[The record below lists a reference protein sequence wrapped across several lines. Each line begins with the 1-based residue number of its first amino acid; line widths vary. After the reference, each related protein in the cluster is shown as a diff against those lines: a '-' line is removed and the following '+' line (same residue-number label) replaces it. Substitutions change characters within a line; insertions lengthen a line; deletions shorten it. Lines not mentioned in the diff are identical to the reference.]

1 MNTRDIS
8 NQPVDA
14 ELADYDPM
22 QNHAL
27 VIGINAYAQDWS
39 PLRCAVADAK
49 AVKRALSGACGFPR
63 EQVELLLDGAA
74 TRKGIAD
81 ALERSLDLG
90 ETENLVVFFGGHGWF
105 DKHNRGYWIPQ
116 DARRDNPSGTYIS
129 NSQLVGDYLTRI
141 KVRHL
146 LVISDCCFGGS
157 ILRGGTAVREEEWK
171 VRSSYR
177 KPSRWVLTSGDLTPV
192 PDDAG
197 TGGSPFTTRLVQY
210 LEHGDEECFG
220 VLDIH
225 AYLRKTML
233 SPEPMADHL
242 ATPSHMPGGE
252 FIFRRANLDAE
263 IARKQEQLQKLTAE
277 VSQAEERRRTKA
289 DAMDVLDAQIA
300 EAEQK
305 LETVLAPRAGRTNL
319 DDLLASAQNQVR
331 KRVDSV
337 KLEEERRT
345 AARRRFE
352 EDYVKYRQILEL
364 DVDDE
369 LKRRAWQH
377 ICREWNVEEPP
388 DEPSILIW
396 RDDAGVLC
404 PVGRSCTIP
413 DLGVELL
420 WVPPGAFQM
429 GSMLNEDE
437 QPVHDVT
444 LTRGFWMGKYPVT
457 QEQYEMVMGDN
468 PSKFKGPNLPVES
481 VSWDEARE
489 FLSIVPGARL
499 PSEAEWEYAC
509 RAGTATEF
517 CYGSSL
523 GSTMA
528 NFNGAHPY
536 GARQMGRYRRTT
548 TPVGRFNPNLW
559 DLYDMHGN
567 VWEWCSDWYGAYPAA
582 PSSDPQG
589 PPNGTRRVVRGGSWM
604 SDGNHCRSAYR
615 GSCEPTDPDEEGKT
629 GFRVVVSL

>member
-1 MNTRDIS
+1 
-8 NQPVDA
+8 
-14 ELADYDPM
+14 
-22 QNHAL
+22 
-27 VIGINAYAQDWS
+27 
-39 PLRCAVADAK
+39 
-49 AVKRALSGACGFPR
+49 
-63 EQVELLLDGAA
+63 
-74 TRKGIAD
+74 
-81 ALERSLDLG
+81 
-90 ETENLVVFFGGHGWF
+90 
-105 DKHNRGYWIPQ
+105 
-116 DARRDNPSGTYIS
+116 
-129 NSQLVGDYLTRI
+129 
-141 KVRHL
+141 
-146 LVISDCCFGGS
+146 
-157 ILRGGTAVREEEWK
+157 
-171 VRSSYR
+171 
-177 KPSRWVLTSGDLTPV
+177 
-192 PDDAG
+192 
-197 TGGSPFTTRLVQY
+197 
-210 LEHGDEECFG
+210 
-220 VLDIH
+220 
-225 AYLRKTML
+225 
-233 SPEPMADHL
+233 
-242 ATPSHMPGGE
+242 
-252 FIFRRANLDAE
+252 
-263 IARKQEQLQKLTAE
+263 
-277 VSQAEERRRTKA
+277 
-289 DAMDVLDAQIA
+289 
-300 EAEQK
+300 
-305 LETVLAPRAGRTNL
+305 
-319 DDLLASAQNQVR
+319 
-331 KRVDSV
+331 
-337 KLEEERRT
+337 
-345 AARRRFE
+345 
-352 EDYVKYRQILEL
+352 
-364 DVDDE
+364 VDDE

-413 DLGVELL
+413 DLGLEQL